1 MNCPYLERSIE
12 VFMAFQSGES
22 KFGSTM
28 AEINITP
35 LVDVMLVL
43 LIIFMITAPLMM
55 EGIKVDLPSATTQAI
70 KTEKDEVVL
79 TVNKTGELFL
89 QGDKTAYNTVNLGDK
104 LAELYK
110 NKEKKDIFLRAD
122 KTVSYGIVVQVMAA
136 CKNAG
141 IERVGMITEPEAQP
155 AGGSG
160 Q

>member
-1 MNCPYLERSIE
+1 
-12 VFMAFQSGES
+12 MAFQNGSDS
-22 KFGSTM
+22 KIGSTM

-43 LIIFMITAPLMM
+43 LIIFMVTAPLMM

-79 TVNKTGELFL
+79 TINKDGELFL
-89 QGDKTAYNTVNLGDK
+89 QGDKTPYNVVNLGDK
-104 LAELYK
+104 LAEVYK
-110 NKEKKDIFLRAD
+110 DKSKKDIFLRAS
-122 KTVSYGIVVQVMAA
+122 KTIPYGTVVQVMAA

>member
-1 MNCPYLERSIE
+1 
-12 VFMAFQSGES
+12 MAFQNGDS
-22 KFGSTM
+22 KFGSAM

-55 EGIKVDLPSATTQAI
+55 EGIKVDLPSASTQAI
-70 KTEKDEVVL
+70 KTEKEETVL
-79 TVNKTGELFL
+79 TVNKNGDLFL
-89 QGDKTAYNTVNLGDK
+89 QGDKTPYNIVNLGDK
-104 LAELYK
+104 LTEIYK
-110 NKEKKDIFLRAD
+110 DKPKKDIFLRAD
-122 KTVSYGIVVQVMAA
+122 KTVTYGIVVQVMAA

-155 AGGSG
+155 AGGGG

>member
-1 MNCPYLERSIE
+1 
-12 VFMAFQSGES
+12 MAFSNNLQDRRNYSS
-22 KFGSTM
+22 L

-55 EGIKVDLPSATTQAI
+55 EGVKVDLPSATTNAMKSQ
-70 KTEKDEVVL
+70 KEDMVL
-79 TVNKTGELFL
+79 TVTKSGDLYL
-89 QGDKTAYNTVNLGDK
+89 QGDKNPYNVTNLGDK
-104 LAELYK
+104 LSAIYQ

-122 KTVSYGIVVQVMAA
+122 KTVPYGIVVQVMAT

-141 IERVGMITEPEAQP
+141 IERIGMITEPDTQP
-155 AGGSG
+155 KDSSL

>member
-1 MNCPYLERSIE
+1 
-12 VFMAFQSGES
+12 MAFQNGDS
-22 KFGSTM
+22 KIGSTM

-79 TVNKTGELFL
+79 TISKEQELFL
-89 QGDKTAYNTVNLGDK
+89 QGDKTPYNIVNLGDK
-104 LAELYK
+104 LAEIYK
-110 NKEKKDIFLRAD
+110 DKSKKDIFLRAS
-122 KTVSYGIVVQVMAA
+122 KTIPYGIVVQVMAA

>member
-1 MNCPYLERSIE
+1 
-12 VFMAFQSGES
+12 MAFQNGES

>member
-1 MNCPYLERSIE
+1 
-12 VFMAFQSGES
+12 MAFQNGES
-22 KFGSTM
+22 KFGSAM

-43 LIIFMITAPLMM
+43 LIIFMVTAPLMT

-70 KTEKDEVVL
+70 KTEKDEVIL
-79 TVNKTGELFL
+79 SVNKTGELFL
-89 QGDKTAYNTVNLGDK
+89 QGDKTAYNLVNLGDK
-104 LAELYK
+104 LAEVYK
-110 NKEKKDIFLRAD
+110 DKSKKDIFLRAD
-122 KTVSYGIVVQVMAA
+122 KTVPYGTVVQVMAA

-155 AGGSG
+155 GGAGG